1 MKKFFLKTIYNEK
14 GSYTLIQNLSENDK
28 QNKIEYNITENSK
41 NIKEILNIK
50 YKTEENVLSNLISLT
65 MLNSRSNIKTIF
77 SIKIFTNVIKNCLK
91 DINSEETINDNDKNK
106 IKNNDLNISTET
118 IEKIIDLF
126 NNFEAALYLSKGQ
139 RSNNPTS
146 LLIELINDQ
155 KIYQILLDVLMK
167 RIENIKEKIAKEM
180 DNFFKNKKINIDVYN
195 KLLPEI
201 ILFKLIKLLSS
212 INDNFTNKINEVEK
226 PGFKKKSK
234 NNDKATITD
243 MQNKLK
249 IFIKNINDKLFS
261 CWEQLNNL
269 LLDINN
275 ILKDSQDTLLPKL
288 NRLIPYLE
296 TFIILSHLQFISSSA
311 NSTNNSENPFIFE
324 QKFISGKDSPVHIT
338 FPLKSLNSKNE
349 VDSFVEFFYEFC
361 EKNKKIINYILRQYP
376 KMFPNE
382 IIIKIIVN
390 LIFRK

>member
-1 MKKFFLKTIYNEK
+1 L
-14 GSYTLIQNLSENDK
+14 TL
-28 QNKIEYNITENSK
+28 
-41 NIKEILNIK
+41 LN
-50 YKTEENVLSNLISLT
+50 N
-65 MLNSRSNIKTIF
+65 RSNIKAIF
-77 SIKIFTNVIKNCLK
+77 SIKIFTVVIKNCLK
-91 DINSEETINDNDKNK
+91 NI
-106 IKNNDLNISTET
+106 NNDDSIFNSDNNELNISRET

-126 NNFEAALYLSKGQ
+126 NNFEAMLYLSKGQ

-146 LLIELINDQ
+146 LLIEMINDK

-234 NNDKATITD
+234 NNDKTTITD

-288 NRLIPYLE
+288 NRLRIKL
-296 TFIILSHLQFISSSA
+296 
-311 NSTNNSENPFIFE
+311 
-324 QKFISGKDSPVHIT
+324 
-338 FPLKSLNSKNE
+338 FPLLEFSYSIAFTKPSKI
-349 VDSFVEFFYEFC
+349 C
-361 EKNKKIINYILRQYP
+361 LIIA
-376 KMFPNE
+376 
-382 IIIKIIVN
+382 
-390 LIFRK
+390 

>member
-1 MKKFFLKTIYNEK
+1 MNDDNNLWIKIFEDEFIENLIIFNIKSILTFRKKNKNSFNEYYLLLNELILNDNLRYKIIDLLIDTWICDSSCLSNLSKTKKIPEKNSFLKNLYYLYIEQNLTEDYFFDDHEHFFIHFATKHQKDMKKFFLKTIYNEK

-106 IKNNDLNISTET
+106 MKNNGLNINTKI
-118 IEKIIDLF
+118 IEKIVDLF

-155 KIYQILLDVLMK
+155 KIYQILLDVLLK
-167 RIENIKEKIAKEM
+167 RIKSIKDNITKEM
-180 DNFFKNKKINIDVYN
+180 DDFFKNKKIDIVVFN

-201 ILFKLIKLLSS
+201 ILFKLIKLLSN
-212 INDNFTNKINEVEK
+212 INDNFNNQISENEKI
-226 PGFKKKSK
+226 GSKKKKDK
-234 NNDKATITD
+234 NSGN
-243 MQNKLK
+243 N
-249 IFIKNINDKLFS
+249 IKN
-261 CWEQLNNL
+261 
-269 LLDINN
+269 
-275 ILKDSQDTLLPKL
+275 
-288 NRLIPYLE
+288 
-296 TFIILSHLQFISSSA
+296 SHVG
-311 NSTNNSENPFIFE
+311 NS
-324 QKFISGKDSPVHIT
+324 
-338 FPLKSLNSKNE
+338 
-349 VDSFVEFFYEFC
+349 
-361 EKNKKIINYILRQYP
+361 
-376 KMFPNE
+376 
-382 IIIKIIVN
+382 
-390 LIFRK
+390 